1 MPHRILFLIALLVS
15 LHGCQLWG
23 EPVRG
28 ARPPAATF
36 GEYREIGRGLEIR
49 VGERIHY
56 AYARLSLTPESTLIT
71 VTDEEGRLM
80 VEMHYGQGRLNV
92 KRTPYLPPEVSADDL
107 IADLQLALW
116 PLERLRAGLIK
127 SIRNSSDGTGPSY
140 IGETL
145 AELGA
150 ALRDDQRLQRQVNRF
165 TRRTAVGVATRY
177 GDQIVQLVSETVRR
191 WDAVT
196 ITDRVESAV
205 GRDLQFI
212 RINGTL
218 VGGLVGLTIHALNVY
233 VI

>member
-1 MPHRILFLIALLVS
+1 MPHRILFFIALLVS

-116 PLERLRAGLIK
+116 PLERLRAGLTP
-127 SIRNSSDGTGPSY
+127 GW
-140 IGETL
+140 TL
-145 AELGA
+145 AADNEGRILRFNGA
-150 ALRDDQRLQRQVNRF
+150 TESRVDYQ
-165 TRRTAVGVATRY
+165 
-177 GDQIVQLVSETVRR
+177 SEDPSSRP
-191 WDAVT
+191 
-196 ITDRVESAV
+196 
-205 GRDLQFI
+205 LP
-212 RINGTL
+212 
-218 VGGLVGLTIHALNVY
+218 VY
-233 VI
+233 NARHDYLLILSPADPGA